1 MISIIF
7 ILTAYLIG
15 SIPTAYLVGRIT
27 KKIDIRH
34 YGSHNVG
41 ASNIWAH
48 VGKRA
53 TIIVGA
59 FDFLVKGS
67 IPVYLTQSLCDTT
80 WLSALVGLGLVI
92 GHNWSAYIKFSGGRG
107 ILVTGGVL
115 LILAWKELL
124 ILLAIAITGWIITK
138 SSAMW
143 VAIAMLSLPIWTI
156 VFNEPTEITIISI
169 ALLLVTAL
177 KRVIGNPTNKSSTHL
192 KNVFL
197 HRLIYDRDIA
207 NREQWINDTPDNP
220 PIPPDDKT

>member
-1 MISIIF
+1 M
-7 ILTAYLIG
+7 
-15 SIPTAYLVGRIT
+15 
-27 KKIDIRH
+27 
-34 YGSHNVG
+34 
-41 ASNIWAH
+41 
-48 VGKRA
+48 
-53 TIIVGA
+53 
-59 FDFLVKGS
+59 
-67 IPVYLTQSLCDTT
+67 TQSLCART

-92 GHNWSAYIKFSGGRG
+92 GHNWSVYIKFSGGRG
-107 ILVTGGVL
+107 IFVTGGVL

-124 ILLAIAITGWIITK
+124 ILLAIAITGWIITN
-138 SSAMW
+138 SSAMG
-143 VAIAMLSLPIWTI
+143 VAIAMLALPIWTI